1 VDSER
6 RFFGGSDDRDD
17 DDDAAFVGREKTTT
31 VDIVRIRRLDVR
43 SATFS
48 LSPFASE
55 GDVGLRTDHVER
67 VVSGV

>member
-17 DDDAAFVGREKTTT
+17 DEEAFVGREKTTT

-55 GDVGLRTDHVER
+55 GDVGLHIDHVER